1 MRNLSTKGLSM
12 SQAQSI
18 SNMCHQRAQEITR
31 SLNAVNNT
39 SRTLKI
45 DEDTY
50 TEQEGVPMPGNV
62 YDLILEKAGLH
73 ACQGFLMEAIKAK
86 DAKIQEVRERNFR
99 YGIPAPEY
107 KEAEDFQVLDRV
119 SEQWGWAQLTD
130 AEYNEYLEK
139 DSLAAHVGQFI
150 HKGGKLDTL
159 RHELPRISGLDW
171 ITVKTGEKTPVK
183 VTKHH
188 TSEELLA
195 LHEKLAGWHRELE
208 QRVNYYK
215 AKVKNLVTLENA
227 RRATEN
233 ARMGSEYASAQAIL
247 DDEYKI
253 AKEVWRSTAAIAL
266 QQFEQEREL
275 EIKEVAALRINVDPR
290 FQTIVDMFL
299 VKSED

>member
-1 MRNLSTKGLSM
+1 M

-18 SNMCHQRAQEITR
+18 SNMCNQRAQEITR
-31 SLNAVNNT
+31 SLMAVNNT

-45 DEDTY
+45 EKDTY
-50 TEQEGVPMPGNV
+50 TEQEGVPMPANV
-62 YDLILEKAGLH
+62 IDLILEKAGLH

-86 DAKIQEVRERNFR
+86 DAKIQELRERKFK
-99 YGIPAPEY
+99 YEGIKPEY
-107 KEAEDFQVLDRV
+107 KEAEDFDMLEHVGE
-119 SEQWGWAQLTD
+119 SWGWQQLTD

-159 RHELPRISGLDW
+159 RDELPRISGLDW

-195 LHEKLAGWHRELE
+195 LHEKLAGLHRELE

-215 AKVKNLVTLENA
+215 AKVKNLVTMENA
-227 RRATEN
+227 HRSAEN
-233 ARMGSEYASAQAIL
+233 ARMGDEFSHAQAKL
-247 DDEYKI
+247 DDEYRLAIQAWK
-253 AKEVWRSTAAIAL
+253 SAAAVAL
-266 QQFEQEREL
+266 QHFEKEREL
-275 EIKEVAALRINVDPR
+275 EIKDVAALRINVDPR
-290 FQTIVDMFL
+290 FQPIVDMFL
-299 VKSED
+299 VESED

>member
-18 SNMCHQRAQEITR
+18 SNMCNQRAQEITR
-31 SLNAVNNT
+31 SLMAVNNT

-45 DEDTY
+45 EKDTY
-50 TEQEGVPMPGNV
+50 TEQEGVPMPANV
-62 YDLILEKAGLH
+62 TDLILEKAGLH

-86 DAKIQEVRERNFR
+86 DAKIQELRERKYR
-99 YGIPAPEY
+99 YDVPKPQYQEVD
-107 KEAEDFQVLDRV
+107 DFEMLEHVDE
-119 SEQWGWAQLTD
+119 SWGWAQLTD

-150 HKGGKLDTL
+150 HKGGKLDQL
-159 RHELPRISGLDW
+159 RDELPRVSGLDW

-188 TSEELLA
+188 TSEQLLA
-195 LHEKLAGWHRELE
+195 LHEQLASLHRELE

-215 AKVKNLVTLENA
+215 AKVKNLVTMENA
-227 RRATEN
+227 RRSAEN
-233 ARMGSEYASAQAIL
+233 AKKGDEFSHAQAKL
-247 DDEYKI
+247 DTEYRL
-253 AKEVWRSTAAIAL
+253 AMQAWQSDAAVAL
-266 QQFEQEREL
+266 QHFEQQREL
-275 EIKEVAALRINVDPR
+275 EIKDVAALRINVDPR

>member
-1 MRNLSTKGLSM
+1 M

-18 SNMCHQRAQEITR
+18 SNMCNQRAQEITR
-31 SLNAVNNT
+31 SLNAVNNA

-45 DEDTY
+45 EKDTY
-50 TEQEGVPMPGNV
+50 TEQEGVPMPANV
-62 YDLILEKAGLH
+62 FDLILEKAGLH

-86 DAKIQEVRERNFR
+86 DTKIDELRNRSFR
-99 YGIPAPEY
+99 YEVPAPHHQ
-107 KEAEDFQVLDRV
+107 EAEDFDLLPHVG
-119 SEQWGWAQLTD
+119 EQWGWEQLTD

-150 HKGGKLDTL
+150 HKGGKLDQL
-159 RHELPRISGLDW
+159 RDELPKLSGLDW
-171 ITVKTGEKTPVK
+171 ITVKTGERTPVK

-227 RRATEN
+227 RRSAEN
-233 ARMGSEYASAQAIL
+233 ARMGEEYTQKQAKLDEEYRLTMDAWRSAAT
-247 DDEYKI
+247 I
-253 AKEVWRSTAAIAL
+253 AKQR
-266 QQFEQEREL
+266 FEEQREL
-275 EIKEVAALRINVDPR
+275 EIKEVAALRISVDPR
-290 FQTIVDMFL
+290 FQAIVDMFL

>member
-31 SLNAVNNT
+31 SLSAVNNT

-45 DEDTY
+45 DDDTY
-50 TEQEGVPMPGNV
+50 TQQEGVAMPANV
-62 YDLILEKAGLH
+62 VDIILEKAGLH

-99 YGIPAPEY
+99 YDIPAPEY
-107 KEAEDFQVLDRV
+107 KEAVDFQVLDRV
-119 SEQWGWAQLTD
+119 DERWGWAQLTD

-150 HKGGKLDTL
+150 HKGGKLDAL
-159 RHELPRISGLDW
+159 RDELPRINGLDW
-171 ITVKTGEKTPVK
+171 ITIKTGEKTPVK
-183 VTKHH
+183 VIKHH
-188 TSEELLA
+188 TSEQLLE
-195 LHEKLAGWHRELE
+195 LHEELANLHRELE

-233 ARMGSEYASAQAIL
+233 ARMGSEYARAQAIL

-253 AKEVWRSTAAIAL
+253 AKEEWRAAAGIAL

>member
-18 SNMCHQRAQEITR
+18 SNMCNQRAQEITR
-31 SLNAVNNT
+31 SLFAVNNT
-39 SRTLKI
+39 SRILKI
-45 DEDTY
+45 DEETY
-50 TEQEGVPMPGNV
+50 VEQEGVPMPDNV
-62 YDLILEKAGLH
+62 TDLILEKAGLH

-86 DAKIQEVRERNFR
+86 DAKIEEIRSRKYR
-99 YGIPAPEY
+99 YDVPKPEY
-107 KEAEDFQVLDRV
+107 KEVEDFDMLEHVG
-119 SEQWGWAQLTD
+119 EQWGWEQLTD

-150 HKGGKLDTL
+150 HKGGKLDIL
-159 RHELPRISGLDW
+159 RDELPRISGLDW

-188 TSEELLA
+188 TSEQLLE
-195 LHEKLAGWHRELE
+195 LHEKLAHMHRELE

-227 RRATEN
+227 RRSAEN
-233 ARMGSEYASAQAIL
+233 AKKGDEYSHAQAKL
-247 DDEYKI
+247 DEEYRLAI
-253 AKEVWRSTAAIAL
+253 QAWQSDAAVAL
-266 QQFEQEREL
+266 QHFEEQREL
-275 EIKEVAALRINVDPR
+275 EIKDVAALRINVDPR
-290 FQTIVDMFL
+290 FQAIVDMFL

>member
-45 DEDTY
+45 DKETY
-50 TEQEGVPMPGNV
+50 TQQEGVAMPTNV
-62 YDLILEKAGLH
+62 VDIILEKAGLH

-86 DAKIQEVRERNFR
+86 DAKIQELRERKYR
-99 YGIPAPEY
+99 YDVPKPQYQEVD
-107 KEAEDFQVLDRV
+107 DFEMLEHVGE
-119 SEQWGWAQLTD
+119 SWGWAQLTD

-150 HKGGKLDTL
+150 HKGGKLDYL
-159 RHELPRISGLDW
+159 RDELPRVNGLDW
-171 ITVKTGEKTPVK
+171 ITIKTGEKTPVK
-183 VTKHH
+183 VIKHH
-188 TSEELLA
+188 TSEQLLA
-195 LHEKLAGWHRELE
+195 LHEQLAGLHRELE

-215 AKVKNLVTLENA
+215 AKVKNLVTMENA
-227 RRATEN
+227 RRSAEN
-233 ARMGSEYASAQAIL
+233 AKKGDEFSHAQAKL
-247 DDEYKI
+247 DTEYRL
-253 AKEVWRSTAAIAL
+253 AMQAWQSDAAVAL
-266 QQFEQEREL
+266 QHFEEQREL

>member
-31 SLNAVNNT
+31 SLSAVNNT

-45 DEDTY
+45 DDDTY
-50 TEQEGVPMPGNV
+50 TQQEGVVMPANV
-62 YDLILEKAGLH
+62 VDIILEKAGLH

-86 DAKIQEVRERNFR
+86 DAKIQEVRERTFR
-99 YGIPAPEY
+99 YNIPAPEY
-107 KEAEDFQVLDRV
+107 KEAVGFQVLDRV
-119 SEQWGWAQLTD
+119 DERWGWAQLTD

-159 RHELPRISGLDW
+159 RDELPRINGLDW
-171 ITVKTGEKTPVK
+171 ITIKTGEKTPVK

-188 TSEELLA
+188 TSEQLLE
-195 LHEKLAGWHRELE
+195 LHEELANLHRELE

-233 ARMGSEYASAQAIL
+233 ARMGSEYARAQAIL

-253 AKEVWRSTAAIAL
+253 AKEEWRGAAGIAL